1 MQALEAC
8 GNQNDWETDVDEE
21 VQKQEEEEDWEPD
34 VDEEMQKKVKEEMED

>member
-1 MQALEAC
+1 M
-8 GNQNDWETDVDEE
+8 DEE